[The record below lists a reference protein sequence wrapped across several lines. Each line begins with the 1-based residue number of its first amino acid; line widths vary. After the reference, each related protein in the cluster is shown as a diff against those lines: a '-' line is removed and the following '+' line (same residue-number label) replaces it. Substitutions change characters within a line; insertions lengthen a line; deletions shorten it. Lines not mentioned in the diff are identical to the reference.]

1 MALIIKS
8 ANDVATVVA
17 ENISGTEKEFAKL
30 MTKYARELGMSNT
43 IH

>member
-8 ANDVATVVA
+8 ANDVLTVVA

-30 MTKYARELGMSNT
+30 Y
-43 IH
+43 